1 LNDTLSKEEFMAECI
16 IDYKPPETVG
26 QGLHDSMREENIAAD
41 WYRRRGMHARLRG
54 DEGTADLYE
63 HIAREEDHHHQ
74 EFKKREHIIMSEKEV
89 QHWERFGLVDLNMII
104 GGLTG
109 EGAIPINGR
118 ENRKAPC
125 RGCRIDPTKPLE
137 PGNCMVTTEDA
148 IGTLSPQEVRDW
160 CSEITELPDGRCG
173 RARAIKQAAQEC
185 KGKYPDDTTKFFQC
199 YVPAFV
205 GITSK
210 K

>member
-1 LNDTLSKEEFMAECI
+1 MEDRDIE
-16 IDYKPPETVG
+16 YKPPETIS
-26 QGLHDSMREENIAAD
+26 QGLKESMLEERSAAD
-41 WYRRRGMHARLRG
+41 FYRRRGMHARLKE
-54 DEGTADLYE
+54 DEETADLYE
-63 HIAREEDHHHQ
+63 HIAREEDQHFD
-74 EFKKREHIIMSEKEV
+74 EFKQREHIIMSEKEV

-109 EGAIPINGR
+109 EGAIPVNSR
-118 ENRKAPC
+118 ETRKALC

-148 IGTLSPQEVRDW
+148 IGTLSPQEVQDW
-160 CSEITELPDGRCG
+160 CSEIIELRDGRCE
-173 RARAIKQAAQEC
+173 RARTIKQAAQEC

-199 YVPAFV
+199 YVPAFA